1 MDSNIVKFI
10 YSHILMPIAYFIFG
24 IYSKFNDKAKVR
36 EDIWY
41 DLIINIPKKKSNT
54 LRILIHASSMG
65 EFEQVKRVIKEI
77 RNIIPEC
84 EIIASFFSPSGYIN
98 LKNSEDIDIAVY
110 MPVDTITN
118 AKLFTD
124 AIKPDISIFVRY
136 DLWFNHLNELHK
148 SGSKNYLICATMPSD
163 SFLMKFSPV
172 STYFRMCYDK
182 FNRIFTVGQSH
193 TDLIKSFG
201 TITNIVTSSDTRADR
216 IISSV
221 SNSINHKILPDDILH
236 DCFTLVAGSTWQRD
250 EEIIAEAVNEINK
263 EKFRIRVIYTPHEPT
278 VANINRIKALH
289 SNVISLSILLNE
301 VNSLNNNTIIS
312 ELVNSHIVTDSIGKL
327 LQLYANADIAF
338 VGCGFGDGVHS
349 VSEPAGYGIPIA
361 CGPNINKMP
370 DAVHLNNAGS
380 LKIINNSLELKEWL
394 LKMINDDDL
403 RNYTGRIAKEYII
416 SMAGSSK
423 IIAEMILKSD
433 TN

>member
-1 MDSNIVKFI
+1 
-10 YSHILMPIAYFIFG
+10 MPIAYFIFS

-41 DLIINIPKKKSNT
+41 DLIINIPKKKSNK

-65 EFEQVKRVIKEI
+65 EFEQVKPVIKEI

-98 LKNSEDIDIAVY
+98 LKNSDDIDFAVY
-110 MPVDTITN
+110 MPVDTIKN

-163 SFLMKFSPV
+163 SFLLKFSPV
-172 STYFRMCYDK
+172 RTYFRMCYDK
-182 FNRIFTVGQSH
+182 FNLIFTVEQSH

-216 IISSV
+216 IICSV
-221 SNSINHKILPDDILH
+221 SLSINHKILPDDILH
-236 DCFTLVAGSTWQRD
+236 DCFTLVAGSTWLRD

-278 VANINRIKALH
+278 VANINRIKSLH
-289 SNVISLSILLNE
+289 NNVISLSTLLNE
-301 VNSLNNNTIIS
+301 AGSLNNNTIIT
-312 ELVNSHIVTDSIGKL
+312 ELENSHIVTDSIGKL

-370 DAVHLNNAGS
+370 DAVNLNNAGG
-380 LKIINNSLELKEWL
+380 LKIINNSSELKEWL
-394 LKMINDDDL
+394 LKMINDNDS
-403 RNYTGRIAKEYII
+403 RNNSGRIAEEYIK
-416 SMAGSSK
+416 STAGSSK